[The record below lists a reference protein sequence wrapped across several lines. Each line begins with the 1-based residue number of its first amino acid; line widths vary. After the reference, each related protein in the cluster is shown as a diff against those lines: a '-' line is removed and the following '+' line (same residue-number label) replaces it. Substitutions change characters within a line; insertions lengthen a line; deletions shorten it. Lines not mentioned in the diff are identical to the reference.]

1 MLLLS
6 QNGAEIQRITFNS
19 TSAGI
24 IEKIAVKEAVHPMKS
39 LDDLRRRLG
48 PKRRVFALF
57 HPLLP
62 EEPLVIL
69 HVHLES
75 NADTIPAT
83 MSHVLTEEV
92 GDDEVSH
99 LPTVLTPRIATF
111 YSISNTQPGLTRGLG
126 LGEFLIKNAVQL
138 LQKEFPSIL
147 QTFVTLSPLPGFRK
161 WVEGLILLD
170 GYSERVMSHTEW
182 IEHLSQTGVLS
193 QDMIETLSITETS
206 RNQLYELLQFTKK
219 TETNTMD
226 YDPVHPSITEQLKE
240 LKPLI
245 TKLAASYLVLAK
257 NHRSG
262 KPLDPVAG
270 FHIHNGAEVHRV
282 NFAADLSRKGLLRS
296 FGVMANYRYMLE
308 DIDKNKA
315 AFETSKYSEIA
326 LSASVRE
333 ILAGNEAKQV

>member
-1 MLLLS
+1 
-6 QNGAEIQRITFNS
+6 
-19 TSAGI
+19 
-24 IEKIAVKEAVHPMKS
+24 MKS

-83 MSHVLTEEV
+83 MSHVLTEED
-92 GDDEVSH
+92 GNSNDGEVSESR
-99 LPTVLTPRIATF
+99 TTLTPRTATF

-138 LQKEFPSIL
+138 LQKEFPTSL
-147 QTFVTLSPLPGFRK
+147 HTFVTLSPLPGFRK
-161 WVEGLILLD
+161 WIEGLLVLD
-170 GYSERVMSHTEW
+170 GDSEKVMSHIEW
-182 IEHLSQTGVLS
+182 VEHLSQTGALS
-193 QDMIETLSITETS
+193 QDMIDTLSSTKTS
-206 RNQLYELLQFTKK
+206 RNQLYQLLRLTKK
-219 TETNTMD
+219 TETTTMD
-226 YDPVHPSITEQLKE
+226 DEQLQPSITEQLKE
-240 LKPLI
+240 LKPLL
-245 TKLAASYLVLAK
+245 TKLAANYLVLAK
-257 NHRSG
+257 NLRSG

-296 FGVMANYRYMLE
+296 FGVMTNYRYMLE
-308 DIDKNKA
+308 HIDRNKA
-315 AFETSKYSEIA
+315 SYETSQYSQIA
-326 LSASVRE
+326 LSANVRE
-333 ILAGNEAKQV
+333 LLAGNEVKQV